1 MSKEE
6 IIKEIADIQYY
17 IKTNVYNENIPDKL
31 KYIEKVNSI
40 YRNMDI
46 NEVKEN
52 LEEIKYLAVNAIKI
66 DIRKKIEDNCIYE
79 KNKAYKEY
87 INKCNAI
94 ELEMKENIIKNK
106 ELKHLTVDSLI
117 SYINNKNIF
126 I

>member
-87 INKCNAI
+87 INKCKAI